1 MSLAKVPDSE
11 LHVAH
16 VGPVVPE
23 DFAPTYV
30 EPARMQREARRILN
44 EQVAKIE
51 TVGHRRGG
59 TPEDGWCLSIQLD
72 PESRRQ
78 QSAGFELKKCGGKI
92 VWERPDTGFWVSQ
105 EMAPHHLESKSAEEG
120 RRA

>member
-72 PESRRQ
+72 PEDRRL

-92 VWERPDTGFWVSQ
+92 V
-105 EMAPHHLESKSAEEG
+105 
-120 RRA
+120 

>member
-1 MSLAKVPDSE
+1 LVARPGSHDTREEEMSIFSGQDPSGHRRLRGRRARRADRREPGQGSG
-11 LHVAH
+11 LRAAR
-16 VGPVVPE
+16 GARRAGRTG

-59 TPEDGWCLSIQLD
+59 TPEDGWCLSI
-72 PESRRQ
+72 
-78 QSAGFELKKCGGKI
+78 
-92 VWERPDTGFWVSQ
+92 
-105 EMAPHHLESKSAEEG
+105 
-120 RRA
+120 